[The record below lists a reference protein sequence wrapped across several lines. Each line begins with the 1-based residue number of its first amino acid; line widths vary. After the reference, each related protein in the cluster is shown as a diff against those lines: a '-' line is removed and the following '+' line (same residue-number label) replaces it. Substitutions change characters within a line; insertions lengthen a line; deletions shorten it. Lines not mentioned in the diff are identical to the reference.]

1 MADLIKPWLKIKI
14 LPTKDTRIR
23 GCLVLALRLFARLAS
38 AGRRVDGTGVKV
50 APCRAFL
57 HSVFNCRARGV
68 ARAGCSAVD
77 CLFEIGFVSSSVV
90 STHSVVDGA
99 DGEDSFRLFRVA
111 VRKVQLIANIDAGN
125 VVHLD
130 SRVAILFFFA
140 SIDLALQQNLK
151 NLKIHF

>member
-1 MADLIKPWLKIKI
+1 M
-14 LPTKDTRIR
+14 
-23 GCLVLALRLFARLAS
+23 RLFARLAS

-57 HSVFNCRARGV
+57 HSEFNCRARGV

-77 CLFEIGFVSSSVV
+77 CLFEIGFVSSSLSSVV

-111 VRKVQLIANIDAGN
+111 VRKC
-125 VVHLD
+125 
-130 SRVAILFFFA
+130 S
-140 SIDLALQQNLK
+140 SSP
-151 NLKIHF
+151 KIKK